1 MPPRKAIPK
10 KQQQSASIYR
20 AEALTRLKQRVEAEE
35 RTFDP
40 SNEPVITPLLK
51 QSEGGIAHIL
61 TALRAHD
68 NEDARKF
75 ITLHDSLTAKDRLY
89 LTLEEIA
96 HACGIGALRLA
107 EVATSAV
114 IVNGQ
119 MATSLRIWSSAD
131 KIVKKSIKMA
141 MTTRG
146 VADREWALKHI
157 NYIPLPKGA
166 QINIATQFN
175 QNSKPQ
181 ESQRETVYLDT
192 GERLRAIHEAVE
204 QRRLPAP
211 PAEAMVMG
219 DDIEHIQNDT
229 ADILNAEY
237 E

>member
-1 MPPRKAIPK
+1 MRPRKAIPNRRK
-10 KQQQSASIYR
+10 ESASTYR
-20 AEALTRLKQRVEAEE
+20 NDALTRLKQRVEAEE

-75 ITLHDSLTAKDRLY
+75 ITLHDSLSAKDRLY

-96 HACGIGALRLA
+96 HAAGIGSLRLA

-119 MATSLRIWSSAD
+119 MATSIRIWSSAD

-146 VADREWALKHI
+146 VADRDWALKHI

-166 QINIATQFN
+166 QINIPIQVN
-175 QNSKPQ
+175 QNGKAM

-204 QRRLPAP
+204 QRRLPSPA
-211 PAEAMVMG
+211 AEAMVMG
-219 DDIEHIQNDT
+219 DEVEHIQNDT
-229 ADILNAEY
+229 SDILNAEY